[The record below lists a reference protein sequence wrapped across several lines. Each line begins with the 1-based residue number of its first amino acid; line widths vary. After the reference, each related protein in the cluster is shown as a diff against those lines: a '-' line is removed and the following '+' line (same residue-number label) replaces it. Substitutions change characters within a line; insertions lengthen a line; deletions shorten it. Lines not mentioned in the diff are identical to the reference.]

1 MKKEINIVS
10 ETELSKEW
18 GIPRLIKEN
27 ESMGGKGETYS
38 DRGENLSFV
47 ELKNSNFHFAIRM
60 FDDDVGND

>member
-10 ETELSKEW
+10 ETELSKG

-27 ESMGGKGETYS
+27 ESIGGKGATYS
-38 DRGENLSFV
+38 DRGENFSFV
-47 ELKNSNFHFAIRM
+47 ELKNSYFHFAIRM